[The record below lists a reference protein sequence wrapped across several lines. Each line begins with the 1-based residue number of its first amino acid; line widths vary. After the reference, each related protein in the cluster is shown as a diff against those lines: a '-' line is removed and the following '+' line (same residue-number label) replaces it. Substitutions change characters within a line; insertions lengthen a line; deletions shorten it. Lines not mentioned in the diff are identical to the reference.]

1 MVPLKIVPW
10 RFKFYDEAMPAELRA
25 PRVPNKRALPLPGKP
40 RWSVAMPAVTSV
52 INPMLRLNQVSS
64 KGRVTSKSTV
74 VSTSKAAGAMNGRER

>member
-40 RWSVAMPAVTSV
+40 RWPV
-52 INPMLRLNQVSS
+52 
-64 KGRVTSKSTV
+64 
-74 VSTSKAAGAMNGRER
+74 AAGCDKRH